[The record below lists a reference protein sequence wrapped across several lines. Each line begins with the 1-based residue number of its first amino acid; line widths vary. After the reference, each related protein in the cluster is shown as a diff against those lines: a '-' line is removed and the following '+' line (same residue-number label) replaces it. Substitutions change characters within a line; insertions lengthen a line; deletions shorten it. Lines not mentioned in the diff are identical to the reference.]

1 MQYLGLAQAG
11 TGSGCGR
18 WWRGGRRRCS
28 CSSRAVAA
36 GRTVPAAAAVWASAV
51 AIGAGAALALLLYL
65 WAAQRQMV
73 SVVVVLASLYPAV
86 PTVLGL
92 TLLHERVNFRQ
103 TAGLVGAVIAIL
115 LLTLG

>member
-1 MQYLGLAQAG
+1 MA
-11 TGSGCGR
+11 
-18 WWRGGRRRCS
+18 
-28 CSSRAVAA
+28 
-36 GRTVPAAAAVWASAV
+36 
-51 AIGAGAALALLLYL
+51 
-65 WAAQRQMV
+65 